1 MLKSKSTTDIRPQ
14 TNSSYRQYGTLC
26 TSITEQKRELQNHL
40 TFVQR
45 KQETRA
51 LRAMFHNVI
60 DGNIK
65 INTTK
70 PGLFLKKS
78 NFTRK

>member
-1 MLKSKSTTDIRPQ
+1 MMLKSKSTTDIRTQ
-14 TNSSYRQYGTLC
+14 TNSSYRQYGT
-26 TSITEQKRELQNHL
+26 
-40 TFVQR
+40 R

-51 LRAMFHNVI
+51 LRATFHNVI